1 MSWKNSFFI
10 TSCVPK
16 SVEILIILTWIELEK
31 VISVR
36 SEILVL
42 PVKFVS
48 SKTELEALPYKKSFL
63 VRSKILELKIES
75 GKSIFR

>member
-16 SVEILIILTWIELEK
+16 SAEILIILTWIELEK

-42 PVKFVS
+42 LVKFVS
-48 SKTELEALPYKKSFL
+48 SKTELEALSYKKPFL